1 MSHLLF
7 STHTNSSLANVVAR
21 VAGMRMGRCVVS
33 EYPNKEVYV
42 QIHESVEGKDVFVL
56 GSTFSPAENILQLA
70 IMIDTLKLHG
80 AKSVSVL
87 IPFFAY
93 GRSDR
98 VDKPGVSVSGQV
110 IADIIQECG
119 ATRIMTVNIHSTFA
133 EQFFI
138 VPFINMSALTL
149 LADTVRRVKIRNPVI
164 VSPDE
169 GGVRRAREFA
179 LALGIADVVTISK
192 ERLDSGKVRVRTV
205 SGEVAARDVIIVDDI
220 VETGETMVCAI
231 QKLKQMDARS
241 IYVVAVHAGREGGG
255 MQKLARAREVKKIFV
270 TDTIPPKRSF
280 PKKISVVSVA
290 RLFGEA
296 VQRSD

>member
-1 MSHLLF
+1 MSYLLF
-7 STHTNSSLANVVAR
+7 STNTNSSLANAIAHIV
-21 VAGMRMGRCVVS
+21 GMRMGRCVVS
-33 EYPNKEVYV
+33 EYPNREVHIQVY
-42 QIHESVEGKDVFVL
+42 ESVEGKDVFVL
-56 GSTFSPAENILQLA
+56 GSTFSPAENILHLA

-98 VDKPGVSVSGQV
+98 VDKPGASVSGQV

-119 ATRIMTVNIHSTFA
+119 ATRIMTINIHSAFA

-149 LADTVRRVKIRNPVI
+149 LADAVRRVKIHNPIV

-179 LALGIADVVTISK
+179 LALGIPDVVTISK
-192 ERLDSGKVRVRTV
+192 ERTDSGKVKIYAV
-205 SGEVAARDVIIVDDI
+205 SGEVKARDVIIVDDI
-220 VETGETMVCAI
+220 VETGETMVCAA
-231 QKLKQMDARS
+231 KRLKQMGAKN
-241 IYVVAVHAGREGGG
+241 IYAVAVHAGREGGG
-255 MQKLARAREVKKIFV
+255 MQKLVRARELKKIFV
-270 TDTIPPKRSF
+270 TDTIPPKRPFS
-280 PKKISVVSVA
+280 KKISVISVA